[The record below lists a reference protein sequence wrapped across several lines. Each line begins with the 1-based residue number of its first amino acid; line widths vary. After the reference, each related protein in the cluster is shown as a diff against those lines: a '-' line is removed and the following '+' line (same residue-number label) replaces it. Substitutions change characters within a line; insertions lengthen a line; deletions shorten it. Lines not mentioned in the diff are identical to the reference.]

1 MRWIDGK
8 MPFIDRTS
16 NYKRYRDIEYE
27 VQGYQQESVNALE
40 NAIQSL
46 KGVSEFI
53 AVTNFM
59 VLHIKLLIYVHQ

>member
-53 AVTNFM
+53 AVNNFM